1 VTLELGHRLQKMD
14 HTNDHHEKFF
24 SPTTATYI
32 ELLSAA
38 GLVASAARGEQEQ
51 RRTLYA
57 PDNAHA
63 PQSKVL
69 CISCYPARS
78 YQRVCFRDDSRFI

>member
-1 VTLELGHRLQKMD
+1 MD
-14 HTNDHHEKFF
+14 HENDHHEEFY

-51 RRTLYA
+51 RRTPYPL
-57 PDNAHA
+57 DNAHA
-63 PQSKVL
+63 PHSKVL
-69 CISCYPARS
+69 CISCYPTRS
-78 YQRVCFRDDSRFI
+78 HERVCFRDDSRFSF